1 MKKKKKKNVEAMISN
16 LLSTTPLT
24 PDEILAE
31 LFSSKETAQKKL
43 SQVVPITHVHDSMK
57 KLVY

>member
-1 MKKKKKKNVEAMISN
+1 MISN
-16 LLSTTPLT
+16 LLSTPLT